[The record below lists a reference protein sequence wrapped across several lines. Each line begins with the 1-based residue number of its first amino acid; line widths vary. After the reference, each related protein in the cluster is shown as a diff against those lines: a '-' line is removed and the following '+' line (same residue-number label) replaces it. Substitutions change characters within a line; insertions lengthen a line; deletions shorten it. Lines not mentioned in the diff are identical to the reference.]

1 MPEIQVTVTNER
13 PIIQLKVIRTET
25 PIRLLKV
32 GVPGGEPG
40 PPGIQG
46 PQGPQG
52 QTGTGGDLTYVH
64 YQSQASD
71 TWLVIHNLGKRPNVT
86 VEDSGGNE
94 VVGNVQNDITD
105 PMNKLTIFFTA
116 AFGGKAFLN

>member
-1 MPEIQVTVTNER
+1 MPEILVTVTPDR
-13 PIIQLKVIRTET
+13 PIIQLKVIRNET

-40 PPGIQG
+40 PVGPQGI
-46 PQGPQG
+46 QGPQG

-71 TWLVIHNLGKRPNVT
+71 TWLVIHNLGKRPAVT

-94 VVGNVQNDITD
+94 VFGDVSFDVTD
-105 PMNKLTIFFTA
+105 PTNKLTISFTA
-116 AFGGKAFLN
+116 AFGGTAFLN